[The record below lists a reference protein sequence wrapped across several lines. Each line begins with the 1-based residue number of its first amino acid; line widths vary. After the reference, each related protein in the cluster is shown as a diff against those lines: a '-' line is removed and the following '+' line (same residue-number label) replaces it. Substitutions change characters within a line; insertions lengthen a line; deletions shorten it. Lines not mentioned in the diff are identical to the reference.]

1 MSCMWLNMEKLMML
15 SSFHARIAQKEVW
28 ILLEFTK
35 QAFDKNIYDSYL
47 CVEEQPLVTKV
58 ESSYRFG
65 WPLLWLTIKK
75 LILSLKLL
83 FRKWSNVKA
92 SKTGKINWL
101 TWWRPHTPMCC
112 IVLVLCIL
120 LFCRQ
125 RTQNWRRKFC
135 LDFSLVI
142 CQPPFQGHYYPN
154 KEKCEGCN

>member
-1 MSCMWLNMEKLMML
+1 ML
-15 SSFHARIAQKEVW
+15 ELLKKKFEFYLSLPNKHLTRTYMILICVW
-28 ILLEFTK
+28 K
-35 QAFDKNIYDSYL
+35 K
-47 CVEEQPLVTKV
+47 QPLVTKV

-83 FRKWSNVKA
+83 FRKGSNVKA

-112 IVLVLCIL
+112 MVLVLCIL